1 MLVAV
6 DVDYRAA
13 EAVAACVGFRAWP
26 DAAAAVELVVKTPG
40 AAAAYQPGAFFRREL
55 PAVLAAIRRLTVPPA
70 IVVVDG
76 FVWLGPGVPG
86 LGARLHDALD
96 RRVAVVGVAKRPFA
110 GASGDARAILRGA
123 SLDPLYVT
131 AIGTD
136 PDAAAT
142 GVRAMHGPHRL
153 PTLLK
158 RADQLARQTR

>member
-1 MLVAV
+1 VLVAV

-13 EAVAACVGFRAWP
+13 EAVTACVGFRAWT
-26 DAAAAVELVVKTPG
+26 DAAPAVELVVRVPG

-55 PAVLAAIRRLTVPPA
+55 PAVLVAIRRLTIPPA

-76 FVWLGPGVPG
+76 YVWLGPGVAG
-86 LGARLHDALD
+86 LGARLYDALG

-110 GASGDARAILRGA
+110 GAAADARAILRGA

-131 AIGTD
+131 AIGTS
-136 PDAAAT
+136 PDDAAT
-142 GVRAMHGPHRL
+142 GVRAMHGAHRL
-153 PTLLK
+153 PALLK